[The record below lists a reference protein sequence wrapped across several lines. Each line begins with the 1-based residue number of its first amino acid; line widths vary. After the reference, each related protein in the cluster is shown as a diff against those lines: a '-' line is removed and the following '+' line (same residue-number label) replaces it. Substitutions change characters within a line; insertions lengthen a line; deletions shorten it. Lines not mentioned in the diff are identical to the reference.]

1 MSNEPP
7 DCTYTRTH
15 GHESVNRLRILT
27 QTHHREGKLKTY
39 SEVKGDFR
47 GGFIDPGVEAG
58 LLSGIE
64 LVGQG
69 GAVNRRNRKG
79 EEPYG
84 NSLKPHDA
92 LQPGK
97 ARVYRGIPESELLSR
112 SGCSRSTFQ
121 QENAMRKMLT
131 LFWCVVCIVCTN
143 EPNSQ

>member
-15 GHESVNRLRILT
+15 GHESVNRSNRILT
-27 QTHHREGKLKTY
+27 QTRRRFGKLKTY

-47 GGFIDPGVEAG
+47 GGFINIGVEAG

-69 GAVNRRNRKG
+69 GTVNRRNRKG

-84 NSLKPHDA
+84 NSLEPHDA
-92 LQPGK
+92 LQPEK

-112 SGCSRSTFQ
+112 SGC
-121 QENAMRKMLT
+121 K
-131 LFWCVVCIVCTN
+131 
-143 EPNSQ
+143 